1 MEAEVE
7 AAPVVEVVDTTEVKE
22 YEAVAPVEE
31 PPVVQA
37 FEPVDVDAAVAQESS
52 ARIEALEQVKDGP
65 IEEVV
70 ADTVEVGA
78 DPVEVGADPVE
89 VVADPVEVVADPVEV
104 ADEVVPAMAEAPAVD
119 NVEGPPA
126 ETADV
131 VPEAALE
138 AVAEDEQA
146 MAEVRDVAE
155 GDVAPP
161 PAVDDLA
168 PPADL
173 SEAVEE
179 KDEGM
184 ADIIAEGKAA
194 SAAGVDAGELDPVT
208 ALGDDDTEDV
218 VLVQTEFVWPEGAAR
233 DVKLCGDWNNFL
245 PIQMYSEGVSGFW
258 SVVTPVP
265 IGDHEFK
272 FIVDG
277 VWRVSKVHPL
287 AGEGG
292 NEVNFRSVKGIPRS
306 LPSVSFPGL
315 GRPRRYFS

>member
-7 AAPVVEVVDTTEVKE
+7 AAPVVEVVHTTEVME
-22 YEAVAPVEE
+22 EEVVAPVEE
-31 PPVVQA
+31 PPVVEA

-52 ARIEALEQVKDGP
+52 AGIEALKQVNDGP
-65 IEEVV
+65 MEEVV
-70 ADTVEVGA
+70 ADTVEV
-78 DPVEVGADPVE
+78 
-89 VVADPVEVVADPVEV
+89 
-104 ADEVVPAMAEAPAVD
+104 ADEVVPAVVEPSAVD
-119 NVEGPPA
+119 NIEKNPVE
-126 ETADV
+126 TSDV
-131 VPEAALE
+131 APEAYLE
-138 AVAEDEQA
+138 AVTEEEGT
-146 MAEVRDVAE
+146 MAEVHDVAE
-155 GDVAPP
+155 GKVAPQP
-161 PAVDDLA
+161 VVEDLP

-194 SAAGVDAGELDPVT
+194 TAAGVDSAEMDPMT
-208 ALGDDDTEDV
+208 AIGDDNTEDIL
-218 VLVQTEFVWPEGAAR
+218 LVQTEFVWPEGAAR

-245 PIQMYSEGVSGFW
+245 PIQMYCEGVSGFW

-287 AGEGG
+287 TGEGG
-292 NEVNFRSVKGIPRS
+292 NEVNFRSVKGKPDPKNYPTETDAAPAAAPETAVKEKRGCCVIS
-306 LPSVSFPGL
+306 
-315 GRPRRYFS
+315 

>member
-1 MEAEVE
+1 MNKRWPRSVMLLKVTLRHRRLWMIWPLQPILAKLWRRK
-7 AAPVVEVVDTTEVKE
+7 TRGW
-22 YEAVAPVEE
+22 
-31 PPVVQA
+31 
-37 FEPVDVDAAVAQESS
+37 
-52 ARIEALEQVKDGP
+52 RISLRRERLLVLQ
-65 IEEVV
+65 
-70 ADTVEVGA
+70 
-78 DPVEVGADPVE
+78 
-89 VVADPVEVVADPVEV
+89 
-104 ADEVVPAMAEAPAVD
+104 
-119 NVEGPPA
+119 
-126 ETADV
+126 
-131 VPEAALE
+131 
-138 AVAEDEQA
+138 
-146 MAEVRDVAE
+146 EVRVSSLVWLYVCAN
-155 GDVAPP
+155 
-161 PAVDDLA
+161 
-168 PPADL
+168 L
-173 SEAVEE
+173 SCFHRFL
-179 KDEGM
+179 
-184 ADIIAEGKAA
+184 
-194 SAAGVDAGELDPVT
+194 SQVDAGELDPVT